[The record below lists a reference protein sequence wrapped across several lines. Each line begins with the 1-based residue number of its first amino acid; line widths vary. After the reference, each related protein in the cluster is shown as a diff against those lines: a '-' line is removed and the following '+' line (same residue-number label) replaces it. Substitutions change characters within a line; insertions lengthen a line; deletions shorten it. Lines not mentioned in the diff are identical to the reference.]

1 MPNLVPLPDAAAL
14 LGVSVDTVRR
24 RIRSGA
30 MIGAK
35 DTAPPHRWRVELPGE
50 LTQSPAAAL
59 EAENARL
66 RRELA
71 ALEADNE
78 ALRRELADVRGRQR
92 AELERL
98 DAALAT
104 MATMARALP
113 APPTDPP
120 RRRRRWPWQ
129 REAR

>member
-1 MPNLVPLPDAAAL
+1 MSNPIPLREAAAV
-14 LGVSVDTVRR
+14 LGVSVDALRA
-24 RIRSGA
+24 RIRRGTVEASKVSGRWLVA
-30 MIGAK
+30 VQI
-35 DTAPPHRWRVELPGE
+35 DDQDAPRTDQDASSSDLVAQ
-50 LTQSPAAAL
+50 LT
-59 EAENARL
+59 
-66 RRELA
+66 
-71 ALEADNE
+71 ADNE

>member
-1 MPNLVPLPDAAAL
+1 MSGRWLVDVQIDDQDAPRTDQDASSSDLVAQ
-14 LGVSVDTVRR
+14 
-24 RIRSGA
+24 
-30 MIGAK
+30 
-35 DTAPPHRWRVELPGE
+35 
-50 LTQSPAAAL
+50 LT
-59 EAENARL
+59 
-66 RRELA
+66 
-71 ALEADNE
+71 ADNE

>member
-1 MPNLVPLPDAAAL
+1 MSNPIPLREAAAV
-14 LGVSVDTVRR
+14 LGVSVDALRA
-24 RIRSGA
+24 RIRRGTVEASKVSGRWLVDVQ
-30 MIGAK
+30 I
-35 DTAPPHRWRVELPGE
+35 DDQDAPRTNQDASSSDLVAQ
-50 LTQSPAAAL
+50 LT
-59 EAENARL
+59 
-66 RRELA
+66 
-71 ALEADNE
+71 ADNE
-78 ALRRELADVRGRQR
+78 ALRAELADVRGRQR

>member
-1 MPNLVPLPDAAAL
+1 MSNPIPLREAAAV
-14 LGVSVDTVRR
+14 LGVSVDALRA
-24 RIRSGA
+24 RIRRGTVEASKVSGRWLVDVQ
-30 MIGAK
+30 I
-35 DTAPPHRWRVELPGE
+35 DDQDAPRTDQDASSSDLVAQ
-50 LTQSPAAAL
+50 LT
-59 EAENARL
+59 
-66 RRELA
+66 
-71 ALEADNE
+71 ADNE